1 MLAFLSNSESTHL
14 VSDVDVPVF
23 PVKVKIMKPQLLQG
37 EVLQFDGL
45 RCYLIAD
52 GRELGVRR
60 DAHATQ
66 PMREKD
72 GADRGQDMGSD
83 IGGPCLLPAEGAV
96 FLTNYRVIFKGT
108 PVDQYCKYLIRFSQ
122 CSFVF

>member
-1 MLAFLSNSESTHL
+1 
-14 VSDVDVPVF
+14 
-23 PVKVKIMKPQLLQG
+23 MKPQLLQG

-60 DAHATQ
+60 DVPTTHST
-66 PMREKD
+66 PDKD
-72 GADRGQDMGSD
+72 GPDREQDMGSD
-83 IGGPCLLPAEGAV
+83 IGGPCLLPAEGAI

-108 PVDQYCKYLIRFSQ
+108 PVDQYCKLAI
-122 CSFVF
+122 